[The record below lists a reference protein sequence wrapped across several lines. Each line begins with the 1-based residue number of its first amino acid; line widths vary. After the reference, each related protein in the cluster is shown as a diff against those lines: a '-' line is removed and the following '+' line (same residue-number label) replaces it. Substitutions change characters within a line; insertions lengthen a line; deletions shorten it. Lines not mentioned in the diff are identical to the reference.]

1 MRESSINRNYEKNN
15 TLISCQECST
25 HFEGF
30 ETLSF
35 HQFEAFKSSHCKVSY
50 SKGETI
56 LKEGT
61 MVTHLVCLKKG
72 FAKVHVQGCSTRKI
86 ILRIIKAGDFIVSPG
101 IFDDNINHFSVTA
114 ITDCEICLIS
124 LKAFEE
130 AFQENTDF
138 AKKIMKQNHQNI
150 QTLYNQLVSLSH
162 KKMTGRVAETL
173 LYLSQSVYESNVF
186 FTTLSRQELADMSG
200 VSKESLIRIL
210 KDLKESGIVV
220 SDGHK
225 FHIHSPSSLLTISKV
240 G

>member
-1 MRESSINRNYEKNN
+1 MRESSINKQYEKNRA
-15 TLISCQECST
+15 LISCQECST

-35 HQFEAFKSSHCKVSY
+35 DQFESFKASHCKVSY

-72 FAKVHVQGCSTRKI
+72 YAKLHVKGCNQRKI
-86 ILRIIKAGDFIVSPG
+86 IIKIVKAGDFIVSPG
-101 IFDDNINHFSVTA
+101 IFDDNINHFSLTA
-114 ITDCEICLIS
+114 ITDSEICLIS

-130 AFQENTDF
+130 AFQQNNDF
-138 AKKIMKQNHQNI
+138 AKKVMQQNHQTV
-150 QTLYNQLVSLSH
+150 QTLYNQLISLSH

-210 KDLKESGIVV
+210 KDLKESGIVL

-225 FHIHSPSSLLTISKV
+225 FHIHSPSSLLTVSKV